1 MFYVAAGFEHAPAH
15 SCVWQ
20 YIVGAKQWR
29 ASRCIS
35 SSSHR
40 CRWSHACRDRHK
52 YSSTS
57 SKTFTYFR
65 RVCLLCGGFSPPH
78 DLVTLDFAQVVAFG
92 VLQVTNSVLPD
103 SGGALS
109 SKDVTKAMISMGGD
123 DGDDDPD
130 KKGWKG
136 IYAEL

>member
-1 MFYVAAGFEHAPAH
+1 M
-15 SCVWQ
+15 
-20 YIVGAKQWR
+20 
-29 ASRCIS
+29 
-35 SSSHR
+35 
-40 CRWSHACRDRHK
+40 
-52 YSSTS
+52 
-57 SKTFTYFR
+57 
-65 RVCLLCGGFSPPH
+65 
-78 DLVTLDFAQVVAFG
+78 TLDFAQVVAFG

-109 SKDVTKAMISMGGD
+109 STDVTKAMISMGGD